1 MKIAAGTLVSLDV
14 KMYDAQGNLLEAST
28 DPLVYLHGA
37 SDIFPAIE
45 RALEGQEAGY
55 ETALRLEPHDAF
67 GDDDPAL
74 LHLVPRSSLGE
85 QVRIGLK
92 TEGVPGQPKDGRIYT
107 VTDLTDSIA
116 VLDGNHPLA
125 GRALRFEIKV
135 RGVEAATDEEIEQAE
150 AAGTPDFLRPVAR
163 HDVHGLDDGH
173 EH

>member
-37 SDIFPAIE
+37 GDIFPVIE

-55 ETALRLEPHDAF
+55 ETALRLEPHEAF
-67 GDDDPAL
+67 GDDDPGL
-74 LHLVPRSSLGE
+74 LHLIPRSSLGE
-85 QVRIGLK
+85 HVRIGMK

-116 VLDGNHPLA
+116 VLDANHPLA

-135 RGVEAATDEEIEQAE
+135 RGVEPVTDEGMEQAE
-150 AAGTPDFLRPVAR
+150 APGTPHFLRPVAR
-163 HDVHGLDDGH
+163 HDVHDGGDGH